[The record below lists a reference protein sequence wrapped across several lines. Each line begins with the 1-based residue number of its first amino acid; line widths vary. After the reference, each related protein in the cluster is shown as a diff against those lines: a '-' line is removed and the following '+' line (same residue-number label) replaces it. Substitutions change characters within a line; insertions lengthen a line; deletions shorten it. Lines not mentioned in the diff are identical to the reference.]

1 MFYHILRG
9 SKTFYFIRPTPE
21 NIRKYERWSGSA
33 DMQEN
38 VWLGDEVDYV
48 YKVQLQ
54 AGHTMIIPTGWIH
67 CVYTVR
73 SPVVPLCLTTRMLTA
88 G

>member
-1 MFYHILRG
+1 
-9 SKTFYFIRPTPE
+9 
-21 NIRKYERWSGSA
+21 
-33 DMQEN
+33 MQDN

-67 CVYTVR
+67 CVYTV
-73 SPVVPLCLTTRMLTA
+73 SLTLALASSER
-88 G
+88 